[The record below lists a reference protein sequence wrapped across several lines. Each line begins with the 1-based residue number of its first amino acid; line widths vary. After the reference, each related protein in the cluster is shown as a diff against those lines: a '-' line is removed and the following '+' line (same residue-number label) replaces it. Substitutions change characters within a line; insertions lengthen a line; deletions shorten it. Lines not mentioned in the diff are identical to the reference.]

1 MKNLSGDWVS
11 TAKQDLTDLNIK
23 VSFEEIENI
32 SKEAFKKL
40 VKDKVHKSALDYLK
54 NLQLS
59 HSKSENL
66 SYDDLSLQGYLKSGT
81 SNMTIRCDLD
91 HSHRGSGS
99 TPSNSYFWPLGV
111 LPVLLYHFI

>member
-40 VKDKVHKSALDYLK
+40 VKDKVD
-54 NLQLS
+54 
-59 HSKSENL
+59 
-66 SYDDLSLQGYLKSGT
+66 
-81 SNMTIRCDLD
+81 
-91 HSHRGSGS
+91 
-99 TPSNSYFWPLGV
+99 
-111 LPVLLYHFI
+111 